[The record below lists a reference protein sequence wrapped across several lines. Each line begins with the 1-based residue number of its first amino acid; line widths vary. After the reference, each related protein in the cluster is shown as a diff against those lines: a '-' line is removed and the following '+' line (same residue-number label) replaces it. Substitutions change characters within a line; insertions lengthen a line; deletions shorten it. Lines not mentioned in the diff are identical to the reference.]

1 MLHVTAKY
9 IMTIVL
15 MVSISSFAF
24 GQVDGYFIKF
34 TDKNNT
40 PYSLSNPEVYL
51 SKRAIDRRNK
61 QDITIN
67 ENDLPVTPAYV
78 DSLKKLGIIV
88 KHTTKWL
95 NGAIVFSNNTNLM
108 DTLDR
113 VSFIRHVEKTKSST
127 VRKSTS
133 DKFESTIASK
143 TYSSALSYGESWDQ
157 VRTVKG
163 HFLHQE
169 GYRGSGIH
177 IAVIDAGFYHA
188 DVLPA
193 FQHLYENG
201 QILGTKDFVSPTT
214 NIYQQHYHGM
224 KVLAIIGGLINDDYV
239 GTAPEASFWLLRSE
253 DSATE
258 FPIEADY
265 WVCAAEFA
273 DSAGVDVINTSLG
286 YSQFDDAS
294 MNYSYEDLDGSSRI
308 SSAAQIAASKGM
320 VIVNSAGN
328 EGNSPWY
335 YISTPGDAKDILTI
349 GAMAVD
355 STQANF
361 SSFGPTS
368 DGRTK
373 PDITAMGVSVATQ
386 GTNGAIE
393 RGNGT
398 SYSSPVITG
407 LTACLWQAIP
417 NLTAAEIRELIIK
430 SGHHYA
436 QPDNALGYGIPNFD
450 IAYRTDIT
458 ETSVSG
464 QQWKISPNPFHNQLR
479 IQSLSDNKSQPVS
492 VFLYDVL
499 GQKQHERHFSPG
511 APLIIRNLEQ
521 LTPGMY
527 ILVIE
532 CQGTKNHF
540 KLLKRNS

>member
-1 MLHVTAKY
+1 MG
-9 IMTIVL
+9 
-15 MVSISSFAF
+15 SISSFAF
-24 GQVDGYFIKF
+24 GQADGYFISF

-40 PYSLSNPEVYL
+40 PYTISNPEAFL
-51 SKRAIDRRNK
+51 SERAIERRSK
-61 QDITIN
+61 QNIAIN
-67 ENDLPVTPAYV
+67 EQDLPVAPAYI
-78 DSLKKLGIIV
+78 DSLKKLGIQV

-95 NGAIVFSNNTNLM
+95 NGAIVFSDNANLM

-113 VSFIRHVEKTKSST
+113 VSFIKYVEKTKSST
-127 VRKSTS
+127 TRKAIHN
-133 DKFESTIASK
+133 KFESTSPAK
-143 TYSSALSYGESWDQ
+143 TKSSELSYGESWDQ

-163 HFLHQE
+163 QLLHQE
-169 GYRGSGIH
+169 GYRGSGMH
-177 IAVIDAGFYHA
+177 IAVIDAGFYDA

-193 FQHLYENG
+193 FQHLYEND

-224 KVLAIIGGLINDDYV
+224 KVLAIIGGLINDEYV

-253 DSATE
+253 DAATE

-265 WVCAAEFA
+265 WICAAEFA

-294 MNYSYEDLDGSSRI
+294 MNYSYQDLDGSSRI
-308 SSAAQIAASKGM
+308 SSAAQIAASKGI
-320 VIVNSAGN
+320 VIINSAGN

-335 YISTPGDAKDILTI
+335 YVSTPGDAKDVLTI

-407 LTACLWQAIP
+407 LTACLWQALP
-417 NLTAAEIRELIIK
+417 DLTAAEIRDLIIK
-430 SGHHYA
+430 SGHQYA
-436 QPDNALGYGIPNFD
+436 QPDNASGYGIPNFD
-450 IAYRTDIT
+450 IAYRTDVK

-464 QQWKISPNPFHNQLR
+464 QQWKISPNPFRNQLR
-479 IQSLSDNKSQPVS
+479 IQSLTDNKYQPVS

-499 GQKQHERHFSPG
+499 GQKQVERHFNPG
-511 APLIIRNLEQ
+511 EPLIIDNLEQ
-521 LTPGMY
+521 LTAGMY

-532 CQGTKNHF
+532 SQGTKNHF

>member
-1 MLHVTAKY
+1 
-9 IMTIVL
+9 MTIVL
-15 MVSISSFAF
+15 MGFISAFTF
-24 GQVDGYFIKF
+24 GQVDGYFISF

-40 PYSLSNPEVYL
+40 PYSLSNPEAFL
-51 SKRAIDRRNK
+51 SKRAIDRRSQQNISI
-61 QDITIN
+61 Q

-78 DSLKKLGIIV
+78 DSLKKLGIQV

-95 NGAIVFSNNTNLM
+95 NGAIVFSDNTNLM

-113 VSFIRHVEKTKSST
+113 VSFIQYVEKTKLST
-127 VRKSTS
+127 TRKAIRN
-133 DKFESTIASK
+133 KFESTSPAKIKSI
-143 TYSSALSYGESWDQ
+143 ALSYGESWDQ
-157 VRTVKG
+157 LRTVKG
-163 HFLHQE
+163 QFLHQE
-169 GYRGSGIH
+169 GYRGSGMH
-177 IAVIDAGFYHA
+177 IAVIDAGFYNA
-188 DVLPA
+188 DVLPV

-201 QILGTKDFVSPTT
+201 QILGTKDFVSPAT
-214 NIYQQHYHGM
+214 NIYHQHSHGM
-224 KVLAIIGGLINDDYV
+224 KVLAIIGGLINDEYA

-253 DSATE
+253 DAATE

-294 MNYSYEDLDGSSRI
+294 MNYSYEDLDGTSRI
-308 SSAAQIAASKGM
+308 STAAQVAASKGM

-328 EGNSPWY
+328 EGGSPWY

-355 STQANF
+355 STQATF

-386 GTNGAIE
+386 GISGAIE

-398 SYSSPVITG
+398 SYSSPVIAG
-407 LTACLWQAIP
+407 LTACLWQALP
-417 NLTAAEIRELIIK
+417 DLSAAEIRDLIIK
-430 SGHHYA
+430 SGHQYA
-436 QPDNALGYGIPNFD
+436 QPDNASGYGIPNFD
-450 IAYRTDIT
+450 IAYRTDVK
-458 ETSVSG
+458 ESSVST
-464 QQWKISPNPFHNQLR
+464 QQWKISPNPFQNQLR
-479 IQSLSDNKSQPVS
+479 IQSLSDNKHQPVS
-492 VFLYDVL
+492 VFLYDIL
-499 GQKQHERHFSPG
+499 GQKQIERHFDQG
-511 APLIIRNLEQ
+511 DPLVIENLDY

-532 CQGTKNHF
+532 SKGTKKHV
-540 KLLKRNS
+540 KLLKRNL